1 MLQFYHKKGK
11 VQFYNIDNFGDIFID
26 NFGDIFGDIF
36 IDSFGDMHFLKKRI
50 LGLVVT
56 KP

>member
-11 VQFYNIDNFGDIFID
+11 VQFYNID